1 MTVERQS
8 KTGNVL
14 VQTNVVAFCATV
26 VCLPVLMRSCHKTD
40 GVLSLSE
47 YDRQIR
53 NAEVAMLNSFYKLCV
68 RLDSRI
74 SLIRLHNTQA
84 LDKQG
89 KPRSSLFRIRWRVE
103 YVWN

>member
-1 MTVERQS
+1 MTVEGS
-8 KTGNVL
+8 LKPGMVL

-40 GVLSLSE
+40 GVLGLSE

-74 SLIRLHNTQA
+74 SLIRLN
-84 LDKQG
+84 DVPKRSNKQG
-89 KPRSSLFRIRWRVE
+89 KPQFQLFADFGE
-103 YVWN
+103 